1 MIVKRL
7 VWSVKVNNHNI
18 IFLMKK
24 HQKIIEEAVIRKR
37 FSKYVLLKI
46 LQNSEETLSPVYCA
60 PICNN
65 YPNL

>member
-1 MIVKRL
+1 MIVKKL

-24 HQKIIEEAVIRKR
+24 HQKVIEEAVIRKR
-37 FSKYVLLKI
+37 SSKYVFLKFCKI
-46 LQNSEETLSPVYCA
+46 QRKTLSPVYFA
-60 PICNN
+60 QICNN

>member
-1 MIVKRL
+1 
-7 VWSVKVNNHNI
+7 
-18 IFLMKK
+18 MKK

-37 FSKYVLLKI
+37 FSKYVFLKI

>member
-1 MIVKRL
+1 
-7 VWSVKVNNHNI
+7 
-18 IFLMKK
+18 MKK
-24 HQKIIEEAVIRKR
+24 YQKVIEEAVICKR
-37 FSKYVLLKI
+37 FSKYVFLKI

>member
-1 MIVKRL
+1 MIVKKL
-7 VWSVKVNNHNI
+7 VWSVKVNNRNI

-24 HQKIIEEAVIRKR
+24 YQKVIEEAVICKR
-37 FSKYVLLKI
+37 FSKYVFLKI
-46 LQNSEETLSPVYCA
+46 LQNSEGTISPVYCA

>member
-1 MIVKRL
+1 MIVKKR

-24 HQKIIEEAVIRKR
+24 YQKVIEEAVICKR
-37 FSKYVLLKI
+37 FSKYVFLKI